1 MLLVSEDCFIRD
13 QSHLGRFDVEVR
25 DEEAASS
32 SLGCVV
38 VVGEGALAGVEAA
51 PAPPAR
57 AVVGVGGQ
65 EVDLNRTIKSAREG
79 LLLTVETVT
88 RRRKMV

>member
-1 MLLVSEDCFIRD
+1 MLHQRSD
-13 QSHLGRFDVEVR
+13 HLGRFDVQVR

-32 SLGCVV
+32 SLGGVV
-38 VVGEGALAGVEAA
+38 VVGEGALARVEAA

-65 EVDLNRTIKSAREG
+65 EVDLNTLYTEC
-79 LLLTVETVT
+79 LNL
-88 RRRKMV
+88 

>member
-1 MLLVSEDCFIRD
+1 MRD

-65 EVDLNRTIKSAREG
+65 EVDLNT
-79 LLLTVETVT
+79 L
-88 RRRKMV
+88 